1 VVKADAYGH
10 GARRVSE
17 AAVLAGA
24 EGLAVVTLEE
34 ADEVRGIVP
43 DDQVLVMGGL
53 LEEDIPAAVAGG
65 YALACSSL
73 DLARQLAAAAAGRLV
88 PIHLKVDTGMGRYGA
103 APAEVAEL
111 AAFIESAPGLRLAG
125 AWSHLASS
133 ESDPAYSLE
142 QRDRFEAA
150 TAGLHGVRHLAN
162 SGGVM
167 NHAGELAFDAVR
179 VGIALYGCEGPG
191 LRPVLSLRARV
202 AHLKEVAAGTS
213 IGYGRTWTA
222 AGRARIAT
230 VTIGYADGVHRS
242 RSGRGWV
249 LLRGRRAPLV
259 GTVSMDSITIDVT
272 GIPEVAVGEAVTLI
286 GVDGEERISAEQVAG
301 WSGTISYEVLT
312 SLSKRV
318 VRIYRGP

>member
-1 VVKADAYGH
+1 MVKADAYGH

-17 AAVLAGA
+17 AAALAGA
-24 EGLAVVTLEE
+24 KGLAVVTLEE
-34 ADEVRGIVP
+34 AAEVRGIVP

-53 LEEDIPAAVAGG
+53 LAEDIPAAVEGG

-73 DLARQLAAAAAGRLV
+73 ELARQLAAAAAGRQV

-103 APAEVAEL
+103 APADVAEL

-125 AWSHLASS
+125 VWSHLASS

-150 TAGLHGVRHLAN
+150 TAGLRAVRHLAN

-167 NHAGELAFDAVR
+167 NHAAEMAFDAVR

-202 AHLKEVAAGTS
+202 AHLKEVAAGTP

-222 AGRARIAT
+222 AERARIAT

-272 GIPEVAVGEAVTLI
+272 GISEVAVGDAVTLI
-286 GVDGEERISAEQVAG
+286 GVDGEERISAERVAE